1 MSWDGGCVNHYI
13 VSAVLAAHP
22 SQWSDV
28 ERWQCY
34 NFCRANATLLAWLQ
48 TSPLS
53 GFFSKN
59 HPTYLENHTLWAP
72 KGADSQFQTWNS
84 IHNSPCRI
92 WDEAQTHRVA
102 WYCFPRNI
110 AMPST
115 DTSSTSLAIEM
126 CFSCSVR
133 PCEYKVACQLPC
145 CDRFRGKIQVCSK
158 CAEFCPN
165 PKCRVR
171 LRPEDLKTASH
182 LSTLQTFTE
191 LRSLDVLVE
200 QAPEAAKGK
209 LNAIWAKGKG
219 KRSKGR
225 GKGKLQ
231 TSSEQQVGCLGG
243 KGIWFTR
250 ERSTSRWRFV
260 CQFNN
265 VEHTT
270 L

>member
-1 MSWDGGCVNHYI
+1 
-13 VSAVLAAHP
+13 
-22 SQWSDV
+22 
-28 ERWQCY
+28 
-34 NFCRANATLLAWLQ
+34 
-48 TSPLS
+48 
-53 GFFSKN
+53 
-59 HPTYLENHTLWAP
+59 
-72 KGADSQFQTWNS
+72 
-84 IHNSPCRI
+84 
-92 WDEAQTHRVA
+92 
-102 WYCFPRNI
+102 
-110 AMPST
+110 MPST
-115 DTSSTSLAIEM
+115 DASSTSLAIEM

-171 LRPEDLKTASH
+171 LRPQDLKTASH

-200 QAPEAAKGK
+200 QAEGEAAKGK
-209 LNAIWAKGKG
+209 LNANGAKGKG

-231 TSSEQQVGCLGG
+231 AEQQVGGLGG